1 MESYPVDLEASQIVR
16 WLIEEQRRGVL
27 QLNVTAARSYVVE
40 AFEKPDLDQIG
51 EDVADLNDI
60 LAIAT
65 LEVRP
70 ANGKNGWVLRI
81 RVEVQDRP
89 AIAGR

>member
-16 WLIEEQRRGVL
+16 WLIEEQRRGAL

-51 EDVADLNDI
+51 EDVAD
-60 LAIAT
+60 
-65 LEVRP
+65 
-70 ANGKNGWVLRI
+70 
-81 RVEVQDRP
+81 
-89 AIAGR
+89 